1 MSFILNKN
9 LVSIDSMQFMI
20 SSLEKL
26 VKNLSDDEFKYLTQE
41 CDSKNLKLLKQ
52 KHAYPYEYMDSF
64 GRFSEEKISNK
75 KCFYETLKD
84 ETTRDYGEK

>member
-41 CDSKNLKLLKQ
+41 CDSKNLKLLKR

-84 ETTRDYGEK
+84 ETTRDDGEK

>member
-26 VKNLSDDEFKYLTQE
+26 VKNLSDDEFKYSTQE

-52 KHAYPYEYMDSF
+52 KDAYPYEYMDSF
-64 GRFSEEKISNK
+64 ERLSEEKISNK

-84 ETTRDYGEK
+84 ETTRDDGEK